1 MSLLRDE
8 QGGWSSAR
16 VGFWVWTVF
25 TIALILLVVTKV
37 VSDPGQ
43 AVWSLV
49 GGVFLALIAWAGGP
63 RAMQYLG
70 PRVGEFA
77 KSIADARR
85 KEPDMYRDDERGEYP
100 EREPVGRR

>member
-16 VGFWVWTVF
+16 TGFWLWTVF
-25 TIALILLVVTKV
+25 TIVLVLLVVTSRVK
-37 VSDPGQ
+37 DPGQ
-43 AVWSLV
+43 AVWSLI

-70 PRVGEFA
+70 PQVSKFA
-77 KSIADARR
+77 EGIGQAKRDPALPSRH
-85 KEPDMYRDDERGEYP
+85 DDERFAE
-100 EREPVGRR
+100 